1 MALNDDETQE
11 EQQPQQQQ
19 QQLDIEVNQNAT
31 EKLAM
36 ENQVME
42 NPVLENPVLENP
54 VLEVVTKP
62 KQPDIKMETE
72 DFKLNLDIYDADL
85 ESRSPTKPAS
95 PVKKKADLK
104 KGESVSKSPR
114 TVRAS
119 LDSNNNKAKSDSK
132 SRERPCIFTEFS
144 KRSMEE
150 KRALW
155 LR

>member
-1 MALNDDETQE
+1 LALNDDETQE
-11 EQQPQQQQ
+11 EQQPHQQQQ
-19 QQLDIEVNQNAT
+19 PQQLDIEVNQSAT

-36 ENQVME
+36 EKPVME
-42 NPVLENPVLENP
+42 NPVMENPVM
-54 VLEVVTKP
+54 EVVTKP

-150 KRALW
+150 KRTLW